1 MVHRRDEDLYNKV
14 NALGRR
20 FESEAV
26 GSNVVAGKR
35 IVPSGISCITTI
47 SRLLRFF
54 QLQIKFKLVCQET

>member
-26 GSNVVAGKR
+26 GSNPAAGKR
-35 IVPSGISCITTI
+35 IIPSGISCITI
-47 SRLLRFF
+47 SRLIRFF
-54 QLQIKFKLVCQET
+54 LLQIKFKLVCQET

>member
-26 GSNVVAGKR
+26 GSNPVAGKR
-35 IVPSGISCITTI
+35 IIPSGISCITI
-47 SRLLRFF
+47 SRLIRFF
-54 QLQIKFKLVCQET
+54 LLQIKFKLVCQET

>member
-26 GSNVVAGKR
+26 GSNLGAGKR
-35 IVPSGISCITTI
+35 IIPSGISCITI
-47 SRLLRFF
+47 SRLIRFF
-54 QLQIKFKLVCQET
+54 QLQIKFKLVCQEI